1 MEKQQ
6 RQLTHMGRVC
16 ERQRVRQNT
25 NVHVARIVRRTFSV
39 LLLVGPEAWR
49 SQEHIMLHD
58 YNK

>member
-39 LLLVGPEAWR
+39 LLLVGPEA
-49 SQEHIMLHD
+49 
-58 YNK
+58 